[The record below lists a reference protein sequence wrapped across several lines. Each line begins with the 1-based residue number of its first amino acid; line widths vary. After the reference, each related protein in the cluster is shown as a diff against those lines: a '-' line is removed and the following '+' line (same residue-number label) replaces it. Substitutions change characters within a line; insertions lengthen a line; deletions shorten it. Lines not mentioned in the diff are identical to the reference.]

1 MYETFSKDYDRFVN
15 WQNRLAY
22 ELPFIQDQLQS
33 VNAKRVLDAATG
45 TGMHAIALAKRGYQ
59 VNGVDLS
66 PAMIEQAQ
74 NNARAA
80 GIQVD
85 FQVAGFGELSELF
98 KAPIKDR
105 KIQAMVDTF
114 DPFDTILCLGNSLPH
129 LLSITQLEKT
139 LLDFSSILRPGG
151 LLLVQNRNFDMVL
164 TSRQRWMEPQAHIE
178 GLNEWIFLRFY
189 DFRPDGLIDFHILT
203 LTHMNQSSWQQQI
216 STIQLYPFTRA
227 DLIQSLPAAGFE
239 AIQLF
244 GGLDGSVYRADESG
258 NLVIS
263 AQRSSRD

>member
-66 PAMIEQAQ
+66 PAMIEQARR
-74 NNARAA
+74 NAGAA
-80 GIQVD
+80 SVQVD
-85 FQVAGFGELSELF
+85 FRVGGFGELEELYN
-98 KAPIKDR
+98 PSKDVR
-105 KIQAMVDTF
+105 KNQVLVE
-114 DPFDTILCLGNSLPH
+114 PFDAILCLGNSLPH
-129 LLSITQLEKT
+129 LLSVPQLERT
-139 LLDFSSILRPGG
+139 LSDFASILRPGG

-203 LTHMNQSSWQQQI
+203 LTRMNQSSWRQQI
-216 STIQLYPFTRA
+216 STIQLYPFTWA